1 MIRVEL
7 ESALAGIFGLHVAA
21 GDERRVAAVVV
32 MLQEV
37 LPEFT
42 GQGRKPWSAI
52 PWLDCAI
59 HLLKRM
65 DSGGIDAVREH
76 VSAARELL
84 QRE

>member
-7 ESALAGIFGLHVAA
+7 ESALAAIFGLRVAA

-42 GQGRKPWSAI
+42 GRGRKPWSAI
-52 PWLDCAI
+52 PGSTVLSIC
-59 HLLKRM
+59 
-65 DSGGIDAVREH
+65 
-76 VSAARELL
+76 
-84 QRE
+84 